1 MFEKLSW
8 ASAIMIAIL
17 YAIIEVVITDL
28 TAPSSIKM
36 RYMWGIQGGGNL
48 LPFGA
53 VFLPLIAYSVLRVLR
68 YKPSPTYL
76 AHLFI
81 VGLMVSHALPHG
93 WMEQYP
99 VLFATFR
106 IYDEINILDVW
117 WVPPKDACVKMLAG
131 AGIDWTVWIPSVV
144 YWTIHFTIIYFLFSS
159 IVLIFRR
166 LWIDIERIPFPIVFA
181 GYNII
186 DVLTSRGRERL
197 RAFLI
202 GIITALAIELPII
215 LTTLFPWFPDIYS
228 FRSYTCVCGGVQII
242 PPGPITESVAAF
254 AQLHKNPLTYALF
267 YLAPLSVLFNIW
279 FWYLALVILV
289 QIAYY
294 FGYYTGI
301 LTETHGCGRVMFC
314 PVNLATSPPFRW
326 DWLTGVGGV
335 LGFIALFLFNNRSY
349 IAETIKAALGKPSQ
363 FSEYEKSEPLNY
375 RTAYVMFIASL
386 VLAIAVLTAAGI
398 NVGSAITIIIPIGI
412 INYLMGVLTLGYTGF
427 SQSWTWTQKSGWA
440 LSFVQPEIPTTYNT
454 GWTLSYY
461 FAYILGSNSQG
472 WNAGME
478 GPAYTLSMANYAKS
492 DNKKMYMLGTISFI
506 VALPIAMIVPIVL
519 SSIYGLSRLGFTR
532 CALETHGCAGQF
544 EYIGM
549 FPKIPEMI
557 SYIFL
562 GALITG
568 IISILRARFVWFP
581 FEPIGFIIGTSA
593 AGMYLGIW
601 TAALGAWIIK
611 TIILKIGGSIL
622 YEKTVP
628 VIGGY
633 LAGYII
639 SSVIATSIG
648 VARFFIPF

>member
-1 MFEKLSW
+1 
-8 ASAIMIAIL
+8 
-17 YAIIEVVITDL
+17 
-28 TAPSSIKM
+28 
-36 RYMWGIQGGGNL
+36 
-48 LPFGA
+48 
-53 VFLPLIAYSVLRVLR
+53 
-68 YKPSPTYL
+68 
-76 AHLFI
+76 
-81 VGLMVSHALPHG
+81 
-93 WMEQYP
+93 
-99 VLFATFR
+99 
-106 IYDEINILDVW
+106 
-117 WVPPKDACVKMLAG
+117 
-131 AGIDWTVWIPSVV
+131 
-144 YWTIHFTIIYFLFSS
+144 
-159 IVLIFRR
+159 
-166 LWIDIERIPFPIVFA
+166 
-181 GYNII
+181 
-186 DVLTSRGRERL
+186 
-197 RAFLI
+197 
-202 GIITALAIELPII
+202 
-215 LTTLFPWFPDIYS
+215 
-228 FRSYTCVCGGVQII
+228 
-242 PPGPITESVAAF
+242 
-254 AQLHKNPLTYALF
+254 
-267 YLAPLSVLFNIW
+267 
-279 FWYLALVILV
+279 
-289 QIAYY
+289 
-294 FGYYTGI
+294 
-301 LTETHGCGRVMFC
+301 
-314 PVNLATSPPFRW
+314 
-326 DWLTGVGGV
+326 
-335 LGFIALFLFNNRSY
+335 
-349 IAETIKAALGKPSQ
+349 
-363 FSEYEKSEPLNY
+363 
-375 RTAYVMFIASL
+375 
-386 VLAIAVLTAAGI
+386 LTAAGI